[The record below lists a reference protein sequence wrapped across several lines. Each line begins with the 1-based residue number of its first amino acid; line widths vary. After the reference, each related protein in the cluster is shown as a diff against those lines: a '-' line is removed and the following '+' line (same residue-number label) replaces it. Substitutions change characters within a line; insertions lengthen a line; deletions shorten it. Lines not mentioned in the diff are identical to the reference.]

1 MSNLNLF
8 GVSEM
13 TKKEME
19 NTEGGSIF
27 AVIIC
32 GFLLG
37 CFLKAIQNDKPEEQ
51 KM

>member
-1 MSNLNLF
+1 MNNLNLF

-13 TKKEME
+13 SKKEME

-32 GFLLG
+32 GFLFG
-37 CFLKAIQNDKPEEQ
+37 CFLKAIQNEKSEE
-51 KM
+51 